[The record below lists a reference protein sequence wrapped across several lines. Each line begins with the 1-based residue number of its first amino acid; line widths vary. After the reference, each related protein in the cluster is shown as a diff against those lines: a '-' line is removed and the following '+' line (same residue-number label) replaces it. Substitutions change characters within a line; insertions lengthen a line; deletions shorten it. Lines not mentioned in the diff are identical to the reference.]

1 MCALD
6 VETARLCST
15 GVPSMSRNE
24 LGCAGIAAFAE
35 ALSDFVPSLE
45 SLVYAYSANVLYQV
59 RPWLRDYPQ

>member
-15 GVPSMSRNE
+15 GVPSLSRNE
-24 LGCAGIAAFAE
+24 LGRAGIAAFAE

-45 SLVYAYSANVLYQV
+45 SLVYVSSANVLYRV
-59 RPWLRDYPQ
+59 RPWLKDYPR